1 MKKLKEFLRA
11 IKLVLKY
18 GEEELL
24 KDHLTG
30 FYNRLI
36 TNDLMNRELLKSE
49 RYNSPFCIIL
59 LDIDKLK
66 KINDTL
72 GHLKGDEVISEI
84 ASVIKKNIRKTDI
97 ACRWGGDEFLL
108 LVNAPKE
115 KAKLLMQRI
124 KTQSKHKF
132 SCGISEWKKGTTINE
147 MFKKADAEMYKEKNL
162 I

>member
-115 KAKLLMQRI
+115 KAKLIMQSI
-124 KTQSKHKF
+124 KTQSKHNF